1 MKLLA
6 VVAIAVIACLGTP
19 DKSFAESWPTIRCM
33 EIRKEASSFYGA
45 VEMKQKAVKK
55 LYRENLAYYRTH
67 KTKSPDLL
75 KSMQAEKEERK
86 ELLADAAHY
95 AQIYSTFCK

>member
-19 DKSFAESWPTIRCM
+19 DKGFAESWPPFRCAL
-33 EIRKEASSFYGA
+33 ISIEAEKYYDA

>member
-33 EIRKEASSFYGA
+33 EIRKQAATFYTA
-45 VEMKQKAVKK
+45 VEMKQKAHTK
-55 LYRENLAYYRTH
+55 LFSENLAYYRTH
-67 KTKSPDLL
+67 KTQSLDLQR
-75 KSMQAEKEERK
+75 SMRAVNEERN
-86 ELLADAAHY
+86 ELLVNAAHY